1 MLLRNQF
8 TEALLKLKVTDFH
21 FFIRKSLH
29 IGICHV
35 NWTLHTTLI
44 TLHVRFIACR
54 HLFLAI
60 LNVFSFSFL
69 KLLIFR
75 PFPLFL
81 NISEA

>member
-44 TLHVRFIACR
+44 TLHVRFIA
-54 HLFLAI
+54 
-60 LNVFSFSFL
+60 
-69 KLLIFR
+69 
-75 PFPLFL
+75 
-81 NISEA
+81 